1 MLSKSASTI
10 KSGAPSVFGL
20 ALFIRFGV
28 FWLLFFAFQRV
39 MFHLHFYGRFKS
51 EDFSETIQAYFQGF
65 RLDLAMIGYL
75 AMALL
80 PFYLL
85 WVLTKDRWRARFG
98 ALLKFTFFFLTL
110 LTILIHCGEINVYEE
125 WNHKLTTRVFT
136 HLSNPDEVFRT
147 ATWGNYLFFFLY
159 VFVQLFVARF
169 LAKVIF
175 RTIWFHGKTMRIQP
189 IYSVITFF
197 ILVPIS
203 FLFARGGWQPIPL
216 GIASGMFSNSAIIND
231 MSTNSSYYF
240 LHSLNSYSK
249 VDLDQYLSDVGIED
263 AEAFMDSRKISCE
276 SFDSFL
282 DTTRPNIVFV
292 VMESWVAD
300 AISYSGKVAGTTPH
314 FDKMI
319 SEGLYFS
326 NLYATAGTSEIGN
339 ASIFSG
345 YPGLPQVSLTLH
357 QDKSRQ
363 VKALNETLKAVGYT
377 SSYMFGGDLKYGNI
391 GGYFLDHHFD
401 EIKDESSFS
410 HIKKRGKLNIYDTDL
425 FEAFVS
431 NMNQKREPFMSVVF
445 TGSTHSPWD
454 IPEKWNNF
462 YQGEEAGIMN
472 TIHFADFAIA
482 EFIEN
487 AQKQP
492 WFENTIFI
500 FVADHGRTYPGNP
513 FHYTPSFFRIP
524 LLFWGPALKDEFK
537 GVDVDKIA
545 SQTDIV
551 STLLHQ
557 MNLPATDYPYS
568 RNLMCADFEQF
579 AIYTSSLGYGKITP
593 SGDFFFNMLLGQ
605 YSTNSYAESE
615 QEEAF
620 RTTQLY
626 VKAVWERFKKL

>member
-1 MLSKSASTI
+1 
-10 KSGAPSVFGL
+10 
-20 ALFIRFGV
+20 
-28 FWLLFFAFQRV
+28 
-39 MFHLHFYGRFKS
+39 
-51 EDFSETIQAYFQGF
+51 
-65 RLDLAMIGYL
+65 
-75 AMALL
+75 
-80 PFYLL
+80 
-85 WVLTKDRWRARFG
+85 
-98 ALLKFTFFFLTL
+98 
-110 LTILIHCGEINVYEE
+110 
-125 WNHKLTTRVFT
+125 
-136 HLSNPDEVFRT
+136 
-147 ATWGNYLFFFLY
+147 
-159 VFVQLFVARF
+159 
-169 LAKVIF
+169 
-175 RTIWFHGKTMRIQP
+175 
-189 IYSVITFF
+189 
-197 ILVPIS
+197 
-203 FLFARGGWQPIPL
+203 
-216 GIASGMFSNSAIIND
+216 
-231 MSTNSSYYF
+231 
-240 LHSLNSYSK
+240 
-249 VDLDQYLSDVGIED
+249 
-263 AEAFMDSRKISCE
+263 
-276 SFDSFL
+276 
-282 DTTRPNIVFV
+282 
-292 VMESWVAD
+292 
-300 AISYSGKVAGTTPH
+300 
-314 FDKMI
+314 
-319 SEGLYFS
+319 
-326 NLYATAGTSEIGN
+326 
-339 ASIFSG
+339 
-345 YPGLPQVSLTLH
+345 
-357 QDKSRQ
+357 
-363 VKALNETLKAVGYT
+363 
-377 SSYMFGGDLKYGNI
+377 LKYGNI

-487 AQKQP
+487 AQKQS